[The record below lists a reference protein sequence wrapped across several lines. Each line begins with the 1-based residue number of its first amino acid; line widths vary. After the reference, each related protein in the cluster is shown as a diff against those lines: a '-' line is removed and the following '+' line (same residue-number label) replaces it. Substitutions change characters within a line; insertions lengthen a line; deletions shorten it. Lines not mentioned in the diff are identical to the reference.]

1 MADVAEYFHVHR
13 ITIYRLVAKG
23 LLLSFKVGR
32 VRRFYRS
39 DVLALTKKAPLFPL
53 VDNASESSRF
63 TFPKPPA

>member
-1 MADVAEYFHVHR
+1 VADVAEYFHVHR

-53 VDNASESSRF
+53 VRQR
-63 TFPKPPA
+63 KRK